1 MRLARGSGFARF
13 IDGRNVGT
21 TLLQTRVWDGEHELM
36 WQRPDGS
43 FTRRKYTFKCG
54 HRLTLMLYA
63 DRDPSVAERRLVSL
77 EDARRRG
84 VAR

>member
-1 MRLARGSGFARF
+1 MQIPSFTGPPVRVGKKIDTSERTGCAELVVASSYQWSPRF

-21 TLLQTRVWDGEHELM
+21 TLL
-36 WQRPDGS
+36 
-43 FTRRKYTFKCG
+43 

-63 DRDPSVAERRLVSL
+63 ERDPSVAERRLVSL